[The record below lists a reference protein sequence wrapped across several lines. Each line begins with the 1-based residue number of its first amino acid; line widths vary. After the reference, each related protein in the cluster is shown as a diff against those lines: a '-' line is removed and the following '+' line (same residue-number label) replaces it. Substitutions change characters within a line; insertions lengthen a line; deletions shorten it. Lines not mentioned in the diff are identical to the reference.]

1 MIKMNE
7 IIIKKLEEYIQ
18 RYAEYMYYIGQIN
31 AANSE
36 QEATP
41 IFKRLPDAEIHR
53 GVYRRI
59 TDELYREYE
68 DDDDK
73 LEEYE
78 NAIND
83 ATKAAKKEACRR
95 AEAMR
100 QANGIYINRKE
111 V

>member
-1 MIKMNE
+1 MKE
-7 IIIKKLEEYIQ
+7 IIIKRLEEYIK

-31 AANSE
+31 SATSE
-36 QEATP
+36 QEAAP
-41 IFKRLPDAEIHR
+41 IFKRLPDHEIHQE
-53 GVYRRI
+53 VYSRI

-68 DDDDK
+68 DNDDK

-78 NAIND
+78 YALDD

-100 QANGIYINRKE
+100 QANGIYVK
-111 V
+111 